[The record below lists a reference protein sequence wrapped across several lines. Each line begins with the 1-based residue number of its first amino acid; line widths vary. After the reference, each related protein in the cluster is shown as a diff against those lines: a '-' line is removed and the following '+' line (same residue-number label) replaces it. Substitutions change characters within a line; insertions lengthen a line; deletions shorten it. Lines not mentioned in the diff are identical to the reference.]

1 MKKYRRNRFISKI
14 FFLVISLLLA
24 YITKTY
30 VLDKEDKKERITP
43 IQEKE
48 SENTVEEKQV
58 EKQTEEKTP
67 SEPSTFDYSSL
78 PEFSGEPYTVVNDNK
93 PYFYDDYMVPKEY
106 TSYATYGELDQLG
119 RCTETFAIIG
129 KDIMPTEPRGS
140 IKEVKPTGWKIAK
153 YDFVNGKYLY
163 NRCHLIG
170 YQLTGENANPKNLIT
185 GTRYL
190 NVDGMLPFENLIAG
204 YLKANPSSHVA
215 YRVTPIFIGDELVAR
230 GVLMEAMSLEDKG
243 ESVMFNIFCYNVQPG
258 VTIDY
263 NSGDSWLEN

>member
-1 MKKYRRNRFISKI
+1 MRKYRRNRFISKI

-30 VLDKEDKKERITP
+30 VLDKEDKKERLAP

-119 RCTETFAIIG
+119 RCTETFA
-129 KDIMPTEPRGS
+129 K
-140 IKEVKPTGWKIAK
+140 WK
-153 YDFVNGKYLY
+153 V
-163 NRCHLIG
+163 
-170 YQLTGENANPKNLIT
+170 
-185 GTRYL
+185 
-190 NVDGMLPFENLIAG
+190 
-204 YLKANPSSHVA
+204 
-215 YRVTPIFIGDELVAR
+215 FI
-230 GVLMEAMSLEDKG
+230 
-243 ESVMFNIFCYNVQPG
+243 
-258 VTIDY
+258 
-263 NSGDSWLEN
+263 